1 MKILQKIFSRTT
13 FMALM
18 AVLEVIIVWSLMKWF
33 GEQAA
38 WIEGVLHVL
47 SVVIVLMIIKNSRHL
62 SSDMMWIVGIMMFPN
77 L

>member
-1 MKILQKIFSRTT
+1 
-13 FMALM
+13 MALM

-47 SVVIVLMIIKNSRHL
+47 SVVIILMKIGRAH
-62 SSDMMWIVGIMMFPN
+62 V
-77 L
+77 